1 MERSRATED
10 REAISLRTDD
20 GWILRG
26 ERLRGPGPLVVCGHA
41 MMVDRRTLDRPRGE
55 GLASAL
61 GAHGLEVAMID
72 ARGHGESGPRA
83 EQGGRWTYDE
93 IVRRDVPAM
102 VRWARL
108 IAGGRKVVVLGHS
121 LIGHASMIAA
131 GLGGDVP
138 DAIVGYAPNL
148 WAPHLEPSAIARA
161 AKSALLRAWM
171 ASILPRG
178 YFDARALGMGT
189 AAEAAPYVA
198 QFASMW
204 ARDRLASPDGAIDYE
219 AALGRV
225 AIPVLAFSSEG
236 DRLLARPAA
245 VARFLGLMKSAP
257 VDHRVVRELGHMGFV
272 TDPRAREVWRDTCA
286 WIDALG

>member
-1 MERSRATED
+1 MDR

-26 ERLRGPGPLVVCGHA
+26 ERIRGTGPLVVCGHA
-41 MMVDRRTLDRPRGE
+41 MMVDRRTLDRPRGQ

-61 GAHGLEVAMID
+61 GASGLEVAMID
-72 ARGHGESGPRA
+72 ARGHGQSAPRA
-83 EQGGRWTYDE
+83 EQGGRWSYDD

-102 VRWARL
+102 VRWARSV
-108 IAGGRKVVVLGHS
+108 AGGRKVVVLGHS
-121 LIGHASMIAA
+121 LIGHAAMIAA

-148 WAPHLEPSAIARA
+148 WAPHLEPSAMARA
-161 AKSALLRAWM
+161 AKSALLRAWT
-171 ASILPRG
+171 AATAARG
-178 YFDARALGMGT
+178 YFDARALRMGT
-189 AAEAAPYVA
+189 DAEAAPYVA

-204 ARDRLASPDGAIDYE
+204 AHDRLASADGAIDYE

-225 AIPVLAFSSEG
+225 TIPVLAFSSAG

-245 VARFLGLMKSAP
+245 VARFLALLTSAP
-257 VDHRVVRELGHMGFV
+257 VEHRVVRGLGHMGFV
-272 TDPRAREVWRDTCA
+272 TDPRAHDVWEDTGA
-286 WIDALG
+286 WIGALG